1 MNIPRTK
8 YTRDHLADGERHAA
22 QAVGPAIR
30 ARVNRPTAIPEA
42 RPSTSQPIRV
52 AVSRPIPKARAGD

>member
-22 QAVGPAIR
+22 QAIGPAIR
-30 ARVNRPTAIPEA
+30 PQVNRSAALPQA
-42 RPSTSQPIRV
+42 RPMTSRPIRV
-52 AVSRPIPKARAGD
+52 AVSRPIPKARPGD